1 MYRSY
6 KILKLMHFLAQS
18 VDLLHLKKYATF
30 VFTIALTFAGI
41 LMPPVPTVGSKTR
54 YVLRSYVWLAFVIG
68 PITLILIFCM
78 IHYFRTKYLMD
89 GFQWNLA

>member
-1 MYRSY
+1 MPPYSVCTNVCSLYENGEKQFILGIIFCVIMYRSY

-54 YVLRSYVWLAFVIG
+54 YVLRSYV
-68 PITLILIFCM
+68 
-78 IHYFRTKYLMD
+78 
-89 GFQWNLA
+89 